1 MDSRTPELIVIH
13 VPKTAGI
20 SFLHTLQG
28 VYGEENC
35 KQVWDLFPYK
45 LHHHGDYAHIID
57 SPFYQDRLKFRQ
69 LADEIFSQYI
79 SAKVIHGHM
88 PLWMYDSYFPDVPR
102 VVWLRNPVDQV
113 LSRIFHFRKHK
124 ILDAHLVSPREM
136 LDHPLFMNNQFW
148 YTGGMLQ
155 QFAFVGI
162 VERYERCMDV
172 LARQIGW
179 GDVPSYHYHPTGFE
193 DELRAECKSDPSF
206 VAHLKRVNV
215 HDFALYDYAAAQW
228 I

>member
-1 MDSRTPELIVIH
+1 MVELIFVH
-13 VPKTAGI
+13 VPKCAGI
-20 SFLHTLQG
+20 SFLHTLEG
-28 VYGEENC
+28 VYGKENC

-45 LHHHGDYAHIID
+45 LHHHGDYTHIID
-57 SPFYQDRLKFRQ
+57 SPFYCNRLAFRELADDVFRQ
-69 LADEIFSQYI
+69 PVGAR
-79 SAKVIHGHM
+79 VVHGHM
-88 PLWMYDSYFPDVPR
+88 PLWMYDGYFPGVPR
-102 VVWLRNPVDQV
+102 VVWLRNPMDQV

-136 LDHPLFMNNQFW
+136 LDHPLFRNNQFW

-162 VERYERCMDV
+162 VERYEQCASV
-172 LARQIGW
+172 LSEQMGW
-179 GDVPSYHYHPTGFE
+179 GDPPLYHYHPTEFE
-193 DELRAECKSDPSF
+193 EELREECKSDPSF
-206 VAHLKRVNV
+206 VAHLRHVNV